1 MNGSLRRMMLILAGS
16 ATCLAGCSQMPGPVT
31 GVAGPSHM
39 RGGPAPELAV
49 DEWMNT
55 PDERPVR
62 LGERRGSP
70 VLVEFWATW

>member
-1 MNGSLRRMMLILAGS
+1 MNGSLRRMTLILAGS
-16 ATCLAGCSQMPGPVT
+16 ATCLAGCSQMSGSAT
-31 GVAGPSHM
+31 GGSSRM

>member
-16 ATCLAGCSQMPGPVT
+16 ATGLAGCSQ
-31 GVAGPSHM
+31 M

-62 LGERRGSP
+62 LAGRRGSP

>member
-1 MNGSLRRMMLILAGS
+1 MKGSQRRMILILAGS
-16 ATCLAGCSQMPGPVT
+16 AISLAGCSQM
-31 GVAGPSHM
+31 
-39 RGGPAPELAV
+39 RGRTAPELSV

-62 LGERRGSP
+62 LAERRGSP